1 MHGAALATLLVPALV
16 GWALCGATI
25 AVGRAVTS
33 LRNALI
39 AHAVAAPIIFAAA
52 SFAYFSRAPFT
63 TPLQTATIYV
73 ALVMVLDVAV
83 VATFIERSYAM
94 FASILGTWL
103 PFALIFGATYLVGAY
118 VTR

>member
-1 MHGAALATLLVPALV
+1 MGGALLASLPVPALV

-25 AVGRAVTS
+25 AVT
-33 LRNALI
+33 
-39 AHAVAAPIIFAAA
+39 APMIFAAA